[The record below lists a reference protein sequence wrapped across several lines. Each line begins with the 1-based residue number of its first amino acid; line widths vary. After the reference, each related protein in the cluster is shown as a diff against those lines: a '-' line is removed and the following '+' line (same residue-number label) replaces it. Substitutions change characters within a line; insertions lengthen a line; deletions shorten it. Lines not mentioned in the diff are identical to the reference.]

1 MIRSCSRAVA
11 RSAGQLQFKRSL
23 FNVAEVKNV
32 SLLNGIPGLYTAEGL
47 DKAWTSMQSH
57 AVEQLNSAISR
68 NKALSEAGSA
78 LSLRDLLL
86 FSKTSPEFD
95 IDISYFA
102 GQIYSNEFAV
112 SSLLSEAKG
121 PQDRVGHVSYSESRA
136 SPINISNTVEHNSL
150 LKHIESTKSEETT
163 SLAQQQTL
171 DKLVLNSFE
180 SEVSFRE
187 LFITQAESIFSG
199 GYTWLVFHK
208 GVKQLFL
215 MNTYGWGVPPI
226 FSSRDLQSFA
236 NQTLGGSAALNTQ
249 PPTED
254 YVVPLLSV
262 SVWQHAYL
270 HDYGVLGKRK
280 YLENVWNSIDWRVVA
295 QRFNETQRSI

>member
-1 MIRSCSRAVA
+1 MIRFCARAAA

-32 SLLNGIPGLYTAEGL
+32 SLPNGIPGLYTAEGL
-47 DKAWTSMQSH
+47 NKAWTSVQSH
-57 AVEQLNSAISR
+57 AVEQLNGAISR
-68 NKALSEAGSA
+68 NKALSEVGGA

-95 IDISYFA
+95 VDISYYA
-102 GQIYSNEFAV
+102 GQVYSNEFAV

-121 PQDRVGHVSYSESRA
+121 PQDQVGRVNYSQTRA
-136 SPINISNTVEHNSL
+136 TPIDINNTVQHNSL
-150 LKHIESTKSEETT
+150 LKHIESNKPEETAG
-163 SLAQQQTL
+163 LMHQQTL

-187 LFITQAESIFSG
+187 LFLTQAEAIFSG
-199 GYTWLVFHK
+199 GYTWLVYHK

-236 NQTLGGSAALNTQ
+236 SQAAGGSAVTSQ

-280 YLENVWNSIDWRVVA
+280 YLENVWNSIDWRVVT
-295 QRFNETQRSI
+295 QRFNETQRGA